1 MQALALRRVQAE
13 VQHAWAL
20 FSCGRHDGCAAH
32 MQGGTIMYCDRGS
45 DEKSHG
51 ILREKTI
58 SAEARLLDALRF
70 QNSNNAATSRN
81 LGVRGCGRAPLTARA
96 LPRKDN
102 TAALTT
108 PRDR

>member
-1 MQALALRRVQAE
+1 MRGLSS
-13 VQHAWAL
+13 HARAI
-20 FSCGRHDGCAAH
+20 DECATH
-32 MQGGTIMYCDRGS
+32 MQKGTTMYCARGS
-45 DEKSHG
+45 DAKSHG
-51 ILREKTI
+51 ICVKCII
-58 SAEARLLDALRF
+58 SIGTTDGCFTLS
-70 QNSNNAATSRN
+70 NSNNAATPRN